1 MYQIVFLDSA
11 TMPKALPEPN
21 FPHHFT
27 SYDLT
32 SVDDA
37 YERSKDADI
46 IVTNKVIFDRALLSK
61 LPKLKL
67 IALTATGMNNVDLT
81 ACHELGIEV
90 KNVAGYSNRSVPE
103 HTLGMIFCLRRRFL
117 EFHQQIQQG
126 KWQNHSQFCFFTGE
140 ILDIAGSTLGIVGKG
155 ELGKAMARIAQGVG
169 MKVIFSER
177 KEVKIEDCR
186 EGYVPFYHMLETAD
200 VVSLHCPLTVETE
213 KLISTKE
220 LKMMKSSALLINT
233 GRGPLVDERALA
245 KALKNKEIAGAA
257 IDVLT
262 TEPPSGD
269 NPLLAPNLPNLL
281 ITPHVAWGSESALTL
296 LAEKV
301 TENMNTFVA
310 SLDI

>member
-1 MYQIVFLDSA
+1 M
-11 TMPKALPEPN
+11 
-21 FPHHFT
+21 
-27 SYDLT
+27 
-32 SVDDA
+32 
-37 YERSKDADI
+37 
-46 IVTNKVIFDRALLSK
+46 
-61 LPKLKL
+61 
-67 IALTATGMNNVDLT
+67 
-81 ACHELGIEV
+81 
-90 KNVAGYSNRSVPE
+90 
-103 HTLGMIFCLRRRFL
+103 
-117 EFHQQIQQG
+117 
-126 KWQNHSQFCFFTGE
+126 
-140 ILDIAGSTLGIVGKG
+140 
-155 ELGKAMARIAQGVG
+155 
-169 MKVIFSER
+169 
-177 KEVKIEDCR
+177 
-186 EGYVPFYHMLETAD
+186 
-200 VVSLHCPLTVETE
+200 VSLHCPLTVETE

-233 GRGPLVDERALA
+233 GRGPLVDERVLA